1 MRLEELTLS
10 QLKWLHRQELREAFP
25 RQELKPFAAMKKL
38 VQAGAYHPVGA
49 WEGEDLVGYALL
61 WESPGG
67 RYVLIDYLGVTAAR
81 RNGGLGGELLR
92 QLRERFA
99 ARDGIL
105 VETEVPEGGSEDAL
119 RRRRMDFYRRNGFTF
134 LDYDC
139 VLFGVRYAVCLCS
152 PNGKGTQA
160 ETMAAHQALY
170 ASQFARWAYNRF
182 IQIPRD
188 PNRPLQPPESW
199 ADQTTLP
206 GLEED
211 EKGRER

>member
-105 VETEVPEGGSEDAL
+105 VETEVPEGGAEDAL
-119 RRRRMDFYRRNGFTF
+119 RRRRMDFYRRK
-134 LDYDC
+134 
-139 VLFGVRYAVCLCS
+139 VSLFWTMTASSSGSATPCACAPPTERGPRQRPWPPTRPSTPLSLPGGLITALFRS
-152 PNGKGTQA
+152 PGN
-160 ETMAAHQALY
+160 
-170 ASQFARWAYNRF
+170 
-182 IQIPRD
+182 

>member
-38 VQAGAYHPVGA
+38 VQAGAYHLVGA
-49 WEGEDLVGYALL
+49 WEGENLVGYALL

-105 VETEVPEGGSEDAL
+105 VETEVPEGGAEDAL

-160 ETMAAHQALY
+160 ETMAAH
-170 ASQFARWAYNRF
+170 
-182 IQIPRD
+182 
-188 PNRPLQPPESW
+188 
-199 ADQTTLP
+199 
-206 GLEED
+206 
-211 EKGRER
+211 